1 MREVAVF
8 VPLYSAIVIPP
19 SGVLHPGMGYTA
31 QERCGAFALERVQRR
46 AKMMIPLLDPT
57 SPIITG

>member
-1 MREVAVF
+1 MREVAVI

-19 SGVLHPGMGYTA
+19 SGVLPGMGYTA

-46 AKMMIPLLDPT
+46 AKMMLPLLDPT